1 MADSIIRLKH
11 LNLNSTYFNHE
22 NTFKQTGY
30 DIDYFKDDF
39 GYVAFD
45 FKGAQI
51 LTVKLIH
58 VTSSGV
64 NDVKHSFTR
73 VKHGV

>member
-1 MADSIIRLKH
+1 MTMI
-11 LNLNSTYFNHE
+11 T
-22 NTFKQTGY
+22 
-30 DIDYFKDDF
+30 YFKDSF
-39 GYVAFD
+39 SYVAFD

-51 LTVKLIH
+51 LTVQLIH

-73 VKHGV
+73 VKHGVSNFKEFQID